1 MHYNSQ
7 IYYYLKEKI
16 TMCNKTQFSIKS
28 LILLSALASVSAQ
41 AELIFSDEV
50 YTAFTSATTQ
60 LLPAVSDSDSETV
73 PFESPG
79 SVLALS
85 QSPAGGQPFPNIP
98 TSQTTAFASAAQ
110 LFSGN
115 SVLTGVG
122 ANGFFLRNSL
132 PPNTLEA
139 GATYA
144 VTITNPSTTAAEAL
158 VADIFIPT
166 PTLQFFGN
174 IGNSF
179 PAGAD
184 PALDASARVQA
195 RVLTKVTH
203 PDGSI
208 VEDVLVDYGMFTF
221 RNPQTGVFEAL
232 PISSDSV
239 GLTRFDEPDGS
250 FGFQLP
256 ELDLEGVTSPDLAE
270 LGPGDVMEFSY
281 DFFATASTGFGET
294 GIFAAIG
301 DPFNLSGAGSGRI
314 DIKVAGDPG
323 SVVPIPGAVW
333 LLSSGLL
340 GLWGLRKGSKNQ
352 A

>member
-1 MHYNSQ
+1 MNSR
-7 IYYYLKEKI
+7 
-16 TMCNKTQFSIKS
+16 TCPA
-28 LILLSALASVSAQ
+28 ILALLAALAPGAASA
-41 AELIFSDEV
+41 ALIFSDEK
-50 YTAFTSATTQ
+50 YTAFTNATTQ
-60 LLPAVSDSDSETV
+60 LLPAVTGFDSKTV
-73 PFESPG
+73 PFGSPA

-85 QSPAGGQPFPNIP
+85 RSPAGGQPFPNIP

-110 LFSGN
+110 LTLGGGN
-115 SVLTGVG
+115 VLTGVG

-144 VTITNPSTTAAEAL
+144 VTITNTSTTATESL

-174 IGNSF
+174 IGNFF
-179 PAGAD
+179 PVGAD
-184 PALDASARVQA
+184 PARDASARVQA
-195 RVLTKVTH
+195 RVITKITH

-221 RNPQTGVFEAL
+221 RNPQTGVFGAL
-232 PISSDSV
+232 PLSSDSV

-256 ELDLEGVTSPDLAE
+256 ELDLEGVTFPDLAN
-270 LGPGDVMEFSY
+270 LGPGDIMEFSY
-281 DFFATASTGFGET
+281 DFFAMASTGFGET
-294 GIFAAIG
+294 GVFAAIG
-301 DPFNLSGAGSGRI
+301 DPFNLSASGARFNLQIGNL
-314 DIKVAGDPG
+314 VNPPVPG
-323 SVVPIPGAVW
+323 VSEPNTLAV
-333 LLSSGLL
+333 L
-340 GLWGLRKGSKNQ
+340 GLGLVMLGISARRRCGALRLWSRGQSHRKI

>member
-1 MHYNSQ
+1 
-7 IYYYLKEKI
+7 
-16 TMCNKTQFSIKS
+16 MCKKTQFPIKL
-28 LILLSALASVSAQ
+28 LILLAAMAPVSVSA
-41 AELIFSDEV
+41 ALIFSDEE
-50 YTAFTSATTQ
+50 YTAFTNATTQ
-60 LLPAVSDSDSETV
+60 LLPAVSDFDSATV
-73 PFESPG
+73 PFESPA

-85 QSPAGGQPFPNIP
+85 RSPAGGQPFPNIP

-110 LFSGN
+110 LTLGGGN
-115 SVLTGVG
+115 VLTGVG

-144 VTITNPSTTAAEAL
+144 VTITNTSTTATEAL

-166 PTLQFFGN
+166 PTMQFFGV
-174 IGNSF
+174 GNFF

-195 RVLTKVTH
+195 RVLTKITH

-232 PISSDSV
+232 PLSSDSV

-250 FGFQLP
+250 FGFALP

-294 GIFAAIG
+294 GVFAAIG
-301 DPFNLSGAGSGRI
+301 DPFNLSAGGGRGI
-314 DIKVAGDPG
+314 DIKAAGGSG

-340 GLWGLRKGSKNQ
+340 GLWGLRKGTKNQ

>member
-1 MHYNSQ
+1 MY
-7 IYYYLKEKI
+7 
-16 TMCNKTQFSIKS
+16 NKTQSLIKP
-28 LILLSALASVSAQ
+28 LILLAALAPVSVSADV
-41 AELIFSDEV
+41 IFSDEV

-60 LLPAVSDSDSETV
+60 LLPAVNDFDSETV
-73 PFESPG
+73 PVDSPA

-85 QSPAGGQPFPNIP
+85 RSPARTLPFPNIP

-110 LFSGN
+110 ITLGGGD
-115 SVLTGVG
+115 VLTGVG
-122 ANGFFLRNSL
+122 ANGFFFQNSL

-139 GATYA
+139 AATYA
-144 VTITNPSTTAAEAL
+144 LTITNTSTTVTEPL
-158 VADIFIPT
+158 EVDIFIPT
-166 PTLQFFGN
+166 PTMQFFGV
-174 IGNSF
+174 GNSF

-195 RVLTKVTH
+195 RVLTKITH

-221 RNPQTGVFEAL
+221 RNPQTGVFGVL

-301 DPFNLSGAGSGRI
+301 DPFNLSAGGGRGI
-314 DIKVAGDPG
+314 DIKVAVDPG

-340 GLWGLRKGSKNQ
+340 GLWGLRKGAENQ

>member
-1 MHYNSQ
+1 MYS
-7 IYYYLKEKI
+7 
-16 TMCNKTQFSIKS
+16 KTQFLIKP
-28 LILLSALASVSAQ
+28 LILLAAMAPVSVSADV
-41 AELIFSDEV
+41 IFSDEV
-50 YTAFTSATTQ
+50 YTAFTNATTQ
-60 LLPAVSDSDSETV
+60 LLPAVTDFDSDTV
-73 PFESPG
+73 PVDSPA

-85 QSPAGGQPFPNIP
+85 RSPASGQPFPNIP
-98 TSQTTAFASAAQ
+98 TSQTTPFASAAQ
-110 LFSGN
+110 LTLGGGD
-115 SVLTGVG
+115 VLTGVG
-122 ANGFFLRNSL
+122 ANGFFLMNSL
-132 PPNTLEA
+132 PPHTLEA

-144 VTITNPSTTAAEAL
+144 VTITNTSTTITEPL
-158 VADIFIPT
+158 EVDIFIPT

-195 RVLTKVTH
+195 RVFTKVTR

-208 VEDVLVDYGMFTF
+208 VEDVLLDYGMFTF

-232 PISSDSV
+232 PLSPDSV
-239 GLTRFDEPDGS
+239 GLTRFEEPDGS
-250 FGFQLP
+250 FGFELP
-256 ELDLEGVTSPDLAE
+256 ELDLEGITSPDLAE
-270 LGPGDVMEFSY
+270 LGPGDIMEFSY
-281 DFFATASTGFGET
+281 DYFATASTGFGET

-301 DPFNLSGAGSGRI
+301 DPFNLSAGGGRI
-314 DIKVAGDPG
+314 DIKPAGDPG

-340 GLWGLRKGSKNQ
+340 GLWGLRKGTKNQ